1 MQDREIEDDWVER
14 TLDAPLLRAPDPA
27 HDGLERFYQ
36 PISDRDD
43 RVLRV
48 VVDTSSDPWRVITVF
63 FDRRMR
69 GKL

>member
-1 MQDREIEDDWVER
+1 MQDREIEEDWVER

-36 PISDRDD
+36 PISDRDG

-48 VVDTSSDPWRVITVF
+48 VVRHQLRPLACNHGI
-63 FDRRMR
+63 
-69 GKL
+69 L